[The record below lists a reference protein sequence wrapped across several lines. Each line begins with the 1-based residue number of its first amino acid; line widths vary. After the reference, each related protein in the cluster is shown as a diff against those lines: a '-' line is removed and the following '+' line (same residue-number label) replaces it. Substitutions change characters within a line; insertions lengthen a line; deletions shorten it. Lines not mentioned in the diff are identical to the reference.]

1 MGRPYLHV
9 VPAAAVMDLAFEQT
23 GDLGE
28 PRRLPRSTNDLNAS
42 NFHNRRPLGDAFPP
56 HNGYGRNQ
64 IAEVAFQSSVA
75 G

>member
-28 PRRLPRSTNDLNAS
+28 PQRLPRSTNDLNAS